1 MRKISAA
8 SLAIA
13 MMTST
18 SVLAQTAQ
26 YDETIAKAAAAKAAE
41 KIGDIRGTIS
51 YDETPDIV
59 TIEHLKNKPLNTSF
73 LPQPSTVEQNGLPP
87 MTSNAYGV
95 DLTTTGSI
103 SVREPGLKN
112 KIVWEKFDRYG
123 NPIK

>member
-18 SVLAQTAQ
+18 SVLAQTVK
-26 YDETIAKAAAAKAAE
+26 YDETVAKAAAAKAAE
-41 KIGDIRGTIS
+41 KIGDIRGTIG

-59 TIEHLKNKPLNTSF
+59 TKEDLKDTPVNTSF
-73 LPQPSTVEQNGLPP
+73 LPQPSTEKQSGLPP

-103 SVREPGLKN
+103 SVREPGVQRRV
-112 KIVWEKFDRYG
+112 IWEKFDRYG

>member
-18 SVLAQTAQ
+18 SVLAQTAK
-26 YDETIAKAAAAKAAE
+26 YDETVAKAAAAKAAE
-41 KIGDIRGTIS
+41 KTGDIRGTIG

-59 TIEHLKNKPLNTSF
+59 TKEDLKDTPVNTSF
-73 LPQPSTVEQNGLPP
+73 LPQPSTEKQSGLPP

-103 SVREPGLKN
+103 SVREPGVQRRV
-112 KIVWEKFDRYG
+112 IWEKFDRYG

>member
-18 SVLAQTAQ
+18 SVLAQTAK
-26 YDETIAKAAAAKAAE
+26 YDETVAKAAAAKAAE
-41 KIGDIRGTIS
+41 KIGDIRGTIG

-59 TIEHLKNKPLNTSF
+59 TKEDLKDTPVNTSF
-73 LPQPSTVEQNGLPP
+73 LPQPSTEKQSGLPP

-103 SVREPGLKN
+103 SVREPGVQRRV
-112 KIVWEKFDRYG
+112 IWEKFDRYG